1 MRAWSPGRSSPSMGD
16 GRCRTPSRCGPRNSE
31 IGRGTG
37 PSPRRV
43 PCARAGGERLPARA
57 GGRMRLLRL
66 AALVIVA
73 VLAIAVAPAS
83 ALAADPITVSGTVV
97 RDGVPVTA
105 AKVVVSV
112 TGGDQL
118 ASASTD
124 EQGAFSV
131 QVEAEVGSELRIEA
145 TGQTSRSDPD
155 AANCVHSETP
165 TGSLTTTIE
174 ALPLDHVEV
183 AMDDVITSKVC
194 GPTATPGITRPGI
207 TPPSTDVARPG
218 TTGTAPS
225 ALL

>member
-1 MRAWSPGRSSPSMGD
+1 
-16 GRCRTPSRCGPRNSE
+16 
-31 IGRGTG
+31 
-37 PSPRRV
+37 
-43 PCARAGGERLPARA
+43 
-57 GGRMRLLRL
+57 MRLLRL

-73 VLAIAVAPAS
+73 VLALAAVPAS

-97 RDGVPVTA
+97 RDGAPVTG

-112 TGGDQL
+112 TGGDQV

-165 TGSLTTTIE
+165 TGSLTTTIA
-174 ALPLDHVEV
+174 ALPLDPVEV
-183 AMDDVITSKVC
+183 AMDKVVTGKVC
-194 GPTATPGITRPGI
+194 GPTATPGIT
-207 TPPSTDVARPG
+207 PPSTDVAEPG
-218 TTGTAPS
+218 AAGTSPS
-225 ALL
+225 ALLLILGSLSIVAATTLALARRRVRP